1 MRKLNAEGDLTR
13 EEFEALCEKHGNV
26 CFRCGDGDVLLT
38 PDHVIPLSVEGSNRV
53 TNIQPL
59 CGSCSLW
66 KNIKAVDYRTKR
78 LTRARSVPTR
88 ASETPQKKQKE
99 DLLRKYP
106 ESQHLPFAELT
117 YAQYCA
123 IFAAGSRK
131 KPIFCSN
138 TFTKCDERGIVSASV
153 GAIPNRH
160 N

>member
-1 MRKLNAEGDLTR
+1 MAVQLARHRVRKLNAEGDFTS

-38 PDHVIPLSVEGSNRV
+38 PDHVIP
-53 TNIQPL
+53 
-59 CGSCSLW
+59 CLW
-66 KNIKAVDYRTKR
+66 EVAATRGRTLKQWTTVLKR
-78 LTRARSVPTR
+78 LARARSVPTR

-99 DLLRKYP
+99 DLLRKYL
-106 ESQHLPFAELT
+106 ESQHLPFAELA
-117 YAQYCA
+117 YAEYCA

-138 TFTKCDERGIVSASV
+138 TFTKCDERGIVSVSV